1 MNDLS
6 HLDACIVS
14 IKDDDY
20 NCLSSHLDRLDSYKG
35 WEIKYYAPNGGVL
48 ALDISDGGR
57 YFSIASDHID
67 PNDLH
72 DHLLYAKKAID
83 QISISNVINETSYN
97 PLF

>member
-1 MNDLS
+1 
-6 HLDACIVS
+6 VS

-57 YFSIASDHID
+57 YFSIASDPIHPD
-67 PNDLH
+67 DLH
-72 DHLLYAKKAID
+72 DHFAYAKESID
-83 QISISNVINETSYN
+83 QISSAIII
-97 PLF
+97 

>member
-1 MNDLS
+1 MNDLLS

-35 WEIKYYAPNGGVL
+35 WKIKYYAPNGGVL

-67 PNDLH
+67 PDDLH
-72 DHLLYAKKAID
+72 DHFAYAKEAID
-83 QISISNVINETSYN
+83 QISSAIII
-97 PLF
+97 